1 MKIKVSAP
9 GKLMLFGE
17 HAVVYNRP
25 CIVTAVSARLY
36 VELESTWGRFKIDAP
51 QAKDFRFVEEAV
63 SVFKKKY
70 KISNGFSIKTSSDF
84 SSQYGFGSSSA
95 VTVAVLVA
103 LANSYRIDL
112 LPKEIFNLGYQ
123 VTLNIQGVGSGFD
136 IVAAV
141 YGGTI
146 YFITGG
152 KVIQPLKIESLP
164 LVIGY
169 SGIKADTPAM
179 IKNLKL
185 KMKNEKLQSKI
196 ENVFNLIEKIVNE
209 ARIALTAGNWR
220 KVGKLMNKNHHLLQ
234 QLGVSTKKL
243 DQMCQAA
250 VGAGAYGA
258 KLSGAG
264 GGDCIIALTPIE
276 KREAVEKAIVKVGG
290 QIIKVNTNAMGVKLE
305 K

>member
-17 HAVVYNRP
+17 HAVVYDKP
-25 CIVTAVSARLY
+25 CIVTAVSSRLY
-36 VELESTWGRFKIDAP
+36 VELELTHSGFKIEAP
-51 QAKDFRFVEEAV
+51 QAKDVRFVEEAV
-63 SVFKKKY
+63 SVFKEKY
-70 KISNGFSIKTSSDF
+70 KIGNGLAIKTSSDF

-95 VTVAVLVA
+95 VTVATLFA
-103 LANSYRIDL
+103 LAKIYEINLSL
-112 LPKEIFNLGYQ
+112 QEIFDLGYQ

-136 IVAAV
+136 IAAAL

-146 YFITGG
+146 YFLTGG
-152 KVIQPLKIESLP
+152 KVIQPLKTETLP

-169 SGIKADTPAM
+169 SGIKADTPTM

-185 KMKNEKLQSKI
+185 KMKNDPFGSIKNI
-196 ENVFNLIEKIVNE
+196 FNSIEKIVDE
-209 ARIALTAGNWR
+209 AKIALTLGDWR
-220 KVGKLMNKNHHLLQ
+220 KVGQLMNENHHLLQ

-250 VGAGAYGA
+250 VEAGAYGA

-264 GGDCIIALTPIE
+264 GGDCMIALTPVE
-276 KREAVEKAIVKVGG
+276 KREAVEEAIVKVGG
-290 QIIKVNTNAMGVKLE
+290 QIIKVKTNAKGVKVE
-305 K
+305 SS